1 VCPSPYF
8 VCAAELFASLTT
20 QMASRRARVKV
31 APKLLPGRRVAGQA
45 QASSSSTKNSQI
57 ALEQVTLS
65 RTQVKQPPVEEACS
79 LVAEAESSKAQN
91 SGPTSEGNETLAVSE
106 FSPSMNAVTEP
117 PQAESNLEAPTKNS
131 TSISPGASSTKP
143 PSAPV
148 RASRLRGR
156 VKAAPKLIP
165 GRRLLNGEARD
176 ATVQYTRIKSS
187 NTQLQPSTT
196 PLSAPDIENKSNNS
210 NSGHEPH
217 LGDMTLVS
225 LNQPDI
231 PPDSDWEDDQFTYNS
246 VEVEPSKLTPE
257 LTNLI
262 SSASVSLGEDTSVS
276 LVENPI
282 CTGTTAVSLGE
293 NSAAV
298 GENTPALPSA
308 SPMSPKLPRALSKN
322 RFKPN
327 LFTDRRSRNV
337 SGGTRPSLA
346 SPRARTISGSGTD
359 SETEA
364 PGSPARRTPVLER
377 LLSQA
382 KPARVRR
389 GTECEMTKERSQF
402 MRRKQEHKRRFLK
415 GVPERGRM
423 TMFDLIYY
431 NPENGPRMSIEEED
445 KADSPEDLT
454 EQAENTVDAEQDPPA
469 PSSPPSQE
477 PGDGV
482 PCPQVKLGA
491 NGEIILDDTSLV
503 LETTDAKKAKDF
515 LDNSPVAIIE
525 SGKTTATNYG
535 TWSRKRKHVDWSE
548 KETLR
553 FYKALSIV
561 GSDFSMMESI
571 FKKRTRQELKLK
583 FKKEERLNGKMVDK
597 CLRERGMY
605 TELEGVMEDSEQDSD
620 VEERGRKKIAK
631 KRPRRRYR
639 NHGYYDSSSG
649 GEDADGEASLS
660 PAKKRQRDAV
670 VRPTNNRR
678 AQNPAP
684 VTPAPQPVPA
694 TPAPKPAPQAA
705 AAAATQLATALG
717 GVQFPPGL
725 LAANPGLV
733 GARPGSL
740 VVVASPSKTD
750 PGSQLLHVYMVSS
763 RQKGEEGSAAG
774 GSRERSR
781 SPRVAHSS
789 SPRSPSPRL
798 TLDPAVVRAV
808 DRSRLA
814 EREGTSQVRHDRSR
828 ATSEC
833 EDALV
838 NTRARLGA
846 RQRTCSEGSGGD
858 LRTELVR
865 QRFLSGAVRSVP
877 GPNVGNRG
885 STNSSLGT
893 PEALVSCLNLE
904 QSSSLLASGLPVAK
918 KSHPSAPSTCTPS
931 SLQAPDR

>member
-1 VCPSPYF
+1 
-8 VCAAELFASLTT
+8 
-20 QMASRRARVKV
+20 MKV
-31 APKLLPGRRVAGQA
+31 APKLLPGRRAAAGQA
-45 QASSSSTKNSQI
+45 QPQRDSTKPNQ
-57 ALEQVTLS
+57 LEPEILDPPS
-65 RTQVKQPPVEEACS
+65 TQVKQPSSEESCPSTAAKTENLDS
-79 LVAEAESSKAQN
+79 LNFECQSTSKA
-91 SGPTSEGNETLAVSE
+91 SELSIA
-106 FSPSMNAVTEP
+106 NAQPV
-117 PQAESNLEAPTKNS
+117 QAEVSPDG
-131 TSISPGASSTKP
+131 TSSPKL
-143 PSAPV
+143 PSASV
-148 RASRLRGR
+148 RSSRLRGR
-156 VKAAPKLIP
+156 VKAAPKLVP
-165 GRRLLNGEARD
+165 GRKPPNVETGA
-176 ATVQYTRIKSS
+176 KSCPSRPS
-187 NTQLQPSTT
+187 NTI
-196 PLSAPDIENKSNNS
+196 SASE
-210 NSGHEPH
+210 
-217 LGDMTLVS
+217 LGVGDVTLVP
-225 LNQPDI
+225 LNQSEIHPV
-231 PPDSDWEDDQFTYNS
+231 DSDWEDDQFTYNS

-262 SSASVSLGEDTSVS
+262 TSASVDLGEDTPV
-276 LVENPI
+276 NIIGTPI
-282 CTGTTAVSLGE
+282 CNGTTASVNLGE
-293 NSAAV
+293 NSAIV
-298 GENTPALPSA
+298 GESTPASPTV
-308 SPMSPKLPRALSKN
+308 SPMSPKLPRGLSKN

-327 LFTDRRSRNV
+327 LFTDRRSRNS
-337 SGGTRPSLA
+337 SGGSRPSLA
-346 SPRARTISGSGTD
+346 SPQARTISGSGTD

-364 PGSPARRTPVLER
+364 LGSPVRRTPVLER
-377 LLSQA
+377 LLSQP

-389 GTECEMTKERSQF
+389 GTECESAKERSQF

-445 KADSPEDLT
+445 KADSPEDPT
-454 EQAENTVDAEQDPPA
+454 EPAENNVDAEPDPPPA
-469 PSSPPSQE
+469 VSPPPPE
-477 PGDGV
+477 HGEGV
-482 PCPQVKLGA
+482 PCPQVKIGA

-515 LDNSPVAIIE
+515 LDNSPVAIVE

-605 TELEGVMEDSEQDSD
+605 TELECVMEDSEQDSD
-620 VEERGRKKIAK
+620 VEERGRKKITK

-639 NHGYYDSSSG
+639 NNGYYDSSSG

-660 PAKKRQRDAV
+660 PAKKRQREVAA
-670 VRPTNNRR
+670 RPSTNRR
-678 AQNPAP
+678 AQVPAP
-684 VTPAPQPVPA
+684 VSAAPQPTLPTPAPQ
-694 TPAPKPAPQAA
+694 
-705 AAAATQLATALG
+705 AAATQLATALG

-763 RQKGEEGSAAG
+763 RQKKDEGTAG
-774 GSRERSR
+774 GSSRERSR
-781 SPRVAHSS
+781 SPRVAHNS
-789 SPRSPSPRL
+789 SPRSPSPQL

-814 EREGTSQVRHDRSR
+814 EREGASRIRYDRSR

-838 NTRARLGA
+838 NTRSRLGV

-865 QRFLSGAVRSVP
+865 QRFLSGAARY
-877 GPNVGNRG
+877 GCL
-885 STNSSLGT
+885 SS
-893 PEALVSCLNLE
+893 C
-904 QSSSLLASGLPVAK
+904 
-918 KSHPSAPSTCTPS
+918 
-931 SLQAPDR
+931 R

>member
-1 VCPSPYF
+1 
-8 VCAAELFASLTT
+8 
-20 QMASRRARVKV
+20 
-31 APKLLPGRRVAGQA
+31 
-45 QASSSSTKNSQI
+45 
-57 ALEQVTLS
+57 
-65 RTQVKQPPVEEACS
+65 
-79 LVAEAESSKAQN
+79 
-91 SGPTSEGNETLAVSE
+91 
-106 FSPSMNAVTEP
+106 
-117 PQAESNLEAPTKNS
+117 
-131 TSISPGASSTKP
+131 
-143 PSAPV
+143 
-148 RASRLRGR
+148 
-156 VKAAPKLIP
+156 
-165 GRRLLNGEARD
+165 
-176 ATVQYTRIKSS
+176 
-187 NTQLQPSTT
+187 
-196 PLSAPDIENKSNNS
+196 
-210 NSGHEPH
+210 
-217 LGDMTLVS
+217 
-225 LNQPDI
+225 
-231 PPDSDWEDDQFTYNS
+231 
-246 VEVEPSKLTPE
+246 
-257 LTNLI
+257 
-262 SSASVSLGEDTSVS
+262 
-276 LVENPI
+276 
-282 CTGTTAVSLGE
+282 
-293 NSAAV
+293 
-298 GENTPALPSA
+298 
-308 SPMSPKLPRALSKN
+308 
-322 RFKPN
+322 
-327 LFTDRRSRNV
+327 
-337 SGGTRPSLA
+337 
-346 SPRARTISGSGTD
+346 
-359 SETEA
+359 
-364 PGSPARRTPVLER
+364 
-377 LLSQA
+377 
-382 KPARVRR
+382 
-389 GTECEMTKERSQF
+389 
-402 MRRKQEHKRRFLK
+402 
-415 GVPERGRM
+415 
-423 TMFDLIYY
+423 
-431 NPENGPRMSIEEED
+431 
-445 KADSPEDLT
+445 
-454 EQAENTVDAEQDPPA
+454 
-469 PSSPPSQE
+469 
-477 PGDGV
+477 V

-620 VEERGRKKIAK
+620 VVEERGRKKIAK

-639 NHGYYDSSSG
+639 NKGYYDSSSG

-660 PAKKRQRDAV
+660 PAKKRQREVAT
-670 VRPTNNRR
+670 RPTSNRR

-684 VTPAPQPVPA
+684 VTPATQPAAPP
-694 TPAPKPAPQAA
+694 TPAPKPAPQ
-705 AAAATQLATALG
+705 AAATQLATALG

-763 RQKGEEGSAAG
+763 RQKKDEGSTAG

-814 EREGTSQVRHDRSR
+814 EREGMNRVRQDRSR

-838 NTRARLGA
+838 NTRARLGV

-865 QRFLSGAVRSVP
+865 QRFLSGAGRSLP
-877 GPNVGNRG
+877 GPTAGN
-885 STNSSLGT
+885 SDTTVSSLGT
-893 PEALVSCLNLE
+893 SQTLVTCLNPE
-904 QSSSLLASGLPVAK
+904 QSSSLTANVLPVAK
-918 KSHPSAPSTCTPS
+918 KSHPDSPSPKS
-931 SLQAPDR
+931 

>member
-1 VCPSPYF
+1 
-8 VCAAELFASLTT
+8 
-20 QMASRRARVKV
+20 
-31 APKLLPGRRVAGQA
+31 
-45 QASSSSTKNSQI
+45 
-57 ALEQVTLS
+57 
-65 RTQVKQPPVEEACS
+65 
-79 LVAEAESSKAQN
+79 
-91 SGPTSEGNETLAVSE
+91 
-106 FSPSMNAVTEP
+106 
-117 PQAESNLEAPTKNS
+117 
-131 TSISPGASSTKP
+131 
-143 PSAPV
+143 
-148 RASRLRGR
+148 

-165 GRRLLNGEARD
+165 GRRLLNGEAKD
-176 ATVQYTRIKSS
+176 ATVQSTRGKSS
-187 NTQLQPSTT
+187 NAQLQSST
-196 PLSAPDIENKSNNS
+196 PVQSAPDTENKYNNS
-210 NSGHEPH
+210 DLPH
-217 LGDMTLVS
+217 LGDVTLVS
-225 LNQPDI
+225 LDKPDI
-231 PPDSDWEDDQFTYNS
+231 PPVDSDWEDDQFTYNS

-262 SSASVSLGEDTSVS
+262 TSASVSLGEDTSVS
-276 LVENPI
+276 LVGNPI
-282 CTGTTAVSLGE
+282 CTGTTSVSMGE
-293 NSAAV
+293 NSAVV
-298 GENTPALPSA
+298 GESIPAPPSA
-308 SPMSPKLPRALSKN
+308 SPMSPKLPRGLSKN

-327 LFTDRRSRNV
+327 LFTDRRSRNS
-337 SGGTRPSLA
+337 SGGSRPSLA

-364 PGSPARRTPVLER
+364 PASPARRTPVLER
-377 LLSQA
+377 LLSQT

-389 GTECEMTKERSQF
+389 GTECEITKERSQF

-454 EQAENTVDAEQDPPA
+454 EPAENTVDAEQDPPVL
-469 PSSPPSQE
+469 SSPPSPE

-515 LDNSPVAIIE
+515 LDNSPVAVIE

-639 NHGYYDSSSG
+639 NNGYYDSSSG

-660 PAKKRQRDAV
+660 PAKKRQREVAT
-670 VRPTNNRR
+670 RPTSNRR

-684 VTPAPQPVPA
+684 VIPAPQPVPA
-694 TPAPKPAPQAA
+694 TPAPKPAPQ
-705 AAAATQLATALG
+705 AAATQLATALG

-763 RQKGEEGSAAG
+763 RQKKEEGSAAG

-838 NTRARLGA
+838 NTRARLGV

-877 GPNVGNRG
+877 GPIVGN
-885 STNSSLGT
+885 SDTTTSSLGT
-893 PEALVSCLNLE
+893 HQTLVACLNPE
-904 QSSSLLASGLPVAK
+904 QSSSLSASVLPVAK
-918 KSHPSAPSTCTPS
+918 KSHPSSPSPTSS
-931 SLQAPDR
+931 SLQPPDG

>member
-1 VCPSPYF
+1 VS
-8 VCAAELFASLTT
+8 T

-45 QASSSSTKNSQI
+45 QASASSIKTSQI
-57 ALEQVTLS
+57 ALEQVTPS
-65 RTQVKQPPVEEACS
+65 PTQVKQPPVEEAS
-79 LVAEAESSKAQN
+79 SPVEEPESIDAEN
-91 SGPTSEGNETLAVSE
+91 SGPISKGNESLASSE
-106 FSPSMNAVTEP
+106 LSPSNAITEP
-117 PQAESNLEAPTKNS
+117 PQAESNSEDS
-131 TSISPGASSTKP
+131 TLISADASSLKP
-143 PSAPV
+143 ASAPL

-156 VKAAPKLIP
+156 VKAAPKIP
-165 GRRLLNGEARD
+165 GRRLLNGEAKN
-176 ATVQYTRIKSS
+176 ATVESKSS
-187 NTQLQPSTT
+187 NSQLQSPS
-196 PLSAPDIENKSNNS
+196 PVQSAPDTENKSNNS
-210 NSGHEPH
+210 D
-217 LGDMTLVS
+217 LGDVTLVS
-225 LNQPDI
+225 LNKPDI
-231 PPDSDWEDDQFTYNS
+231 PPVDSDWEDDQFTYNS

-262 SSASVSLGEDTSVS
+262 TSASVSLGEDTSVG
-276 LVENPI
+276 LVGNPI
-282 CTGTTAVSLGE
+282 CTGATGVSLGE
-293 NSAAV
+293 NSAV
-298 GENTPALPSA
+298 VCESTPAPPSA
-308 SPMSPKLPRALSKN
+308 SPMSPKLPRGLAKN

-327 LFTDRRSRNV
+327 LFTDRRSRNS
-337 SGGTRPSLA
+337 SGGSRPSLA

-377 LLSQA
+377 LLSQT

-389 GTECEMTKERSQF
+389 GTESEMTKERSQF

-445 KADSPEDLT
+445 KADSPEELAPSVT
-454 EQAENTVDAEQDPPA
+454 EPVENTIDAEQDPPA
-469 PSSPPSQE
+469 LSSPPSPE

-515 LDNSPVAIIE
+515 LDNSPVAVIE

-620 VEERGRKKIAK
+620 VEERGRKKVAK

-639 NHGYYDSSSG
+639 NNGYYDSSSG

-660 PAKKRQRDAV
+660 PAKKRQREVAA
-670 VRPTNNRR
+670 RPTSNRR

-684 VTPAPQPVPA
+684 VISAPQPVPA
-694 TPAPKPAPQAA
+694 SPAPKPAPQA

-763 RQKGEEGSAAG
+763 RQKKEDGSAAG

-789 SPRSPSPRL
+789 SPRSPSQSL

-814 EREGTSQVRHDRSR
+814 EREGTSRSR

-838 NTRARLGA
+838 NTRARLGV

-877 GPNVGNRG
+877 GQIVGN
-885 STNSSLGT
+885 SDGT
-893 PEALVSCLNLE
+893 HETLVACLNPE
-904 QSSSLLASGLPVAK
+904 QSSSLSASVLPVAK
-918 KSHPSAPSTCTPS
+918 KSHPSSPSPTSS
-931 SLQAPDR
+931 SLQPPDS

>member
-1 VCPSPYF
+1 VS
-8 VCAAELFASLTT
+8 T

-45 QASSSSTKNSQI
+45 QASASSIKTSQI
-57 ALEQVTLS
+57 ALEQVTPS
-65 RTQVKQPPVEEACS
+65 PTQVKQPPVEEAS
-79 LVAEAESSKAQN
+79 SPVEEPESIDAQN
-91 SGPTSEGNETLAVSE
+91 SGPTSKGNES
-106 FSPSMNAVTEP
+106 SPLNAITEP
-117 PQAESNLEAPTKNS
+117 PQAESNSEDPTKDS
-131 TSISPGASSTKP
+131 TLISADASSLKP
-143 PSAPV
+143 ASAPL

-156 VKAAPKLIP
+156 VKAAPKIP
-165 GRRLLNGEARD
+165 GRRLLNGEAKN
-176 ATVQYTRIKSS
+176 ATVESKSS
-187 NTQLQPSTT
+187 NSQLQSPS
-196 PLSAPDIENKSNNS
+196 PVQSAPDTENKSNNS
-210 NSGHEPH
+210 D
-217 LGDMTLVS
+217 LGDVTLVS
-225 LNQPDI
+225 LNKPDI
-231 PPDSDWEDDQFTYNS
+231 PPVDSDWEDDQFTYNS

-262 SSASVSLGEDTSVS
+262 TSASVSLGEDTSVG
-276 LVENPI
+276 LVGNPI
-282 CTGTTAVSLGE
+282 CTGATGVSLGE
-293 NSAAV
+293 NSAVV
-298 GENTPALPSA
+298 GESTPAPPSA
-308 SPMSPKLPRALSKN
+308 SPMSPKLPRGLAKN

-327 LFTDRRSRNV
+327 LFTDRRSRNS
-337 SGGTRPSLA
+337 SGGSRPSLA

-377 LLSQA
+377 LLSQT

-389 GTECEMTKERSQF
+389 GTESEMTKERSQF

-445 KADSPEDLT
+445 KADSPEELAPSVT
-454 EQAENTVDAEQDPPA
+454 EPVENTIDAEQDPPA
-469 PSSPPSQE
+469 LSSPPSPE

-515 LDNSPVAIIE
+515 LDNSPVAVIE

-620 VEERGRKKIAK
+620 VEERGRKKVAK

-639 NHGYYDSSSG
+639 NNGYYDSSSG

-660 PAKKRQRDAV
+660 PAKKRQREVAA
-670 VRPTNNRR
+670 RPTSNRR

-684 VTPAPQPVPA
+684 VISAPQPAPA
-694 TPAPKPAPQAA
+694 SPAPKPAPQA

-763 RQKGEEGSAAG
+763 RQKKEDGSAAG

-789 SPRSPSPRL
+789 SPRSPSQSL

-814 EREGTSQVRHDRSR
+814 EREGTSRSR

-838 NTRARLGA
+838 NTRARLGV

-877 GPNVGNRG
+877 GPIVGN
-885 STNSSLGT
+885 SDGT
-893 PEALVSCLNLE
+893 HETLVACLNPE
-904 QSSSLLASGLPVAK
+904 QSSSLSASVLPVAK
-918 KSHPSAPSTCTPS
+918 KSHPSSPSPTSS
-931 SLQAPDR
+931 SLQPPDS

>member
-1 VCPSPYF
+1 MFPHF
-8 VCAAELFASLTT
+8 VCAGEHLNRVSTE
-20 QMASRRARVKV
+20 MASRRARVKV
-31 APKLLPGRRVAGQA
+31 APKLVPGRRVAGQP
-45 QASSSSTKNSQI
+45 QASISSSKNSLI
-57 ALEQVTLS
+57 ASELVTLPP
-65 RTQVKQPPVEEACS
+65 TQVEQLPVEEACS
-79 LVAEAESSKAQN
+79 SSVAESESNDALN
-91 SGPTSEGNETLAVSE
+91 SGCRPASKEKESLSELS
-106 FSPSMNAVTEP
+106 SSMNRVTEP
-117 PQAESNLEAPTKNS
+117 PQRESNLETLTKDS
-131 TSISPGASSTKP
+131 TLVSSDVTSTKP
-143 PSAPV
+143 PSSAPV
-148 RASRLRGR
+148 RSSRLRGR

-165 GRRLLNGEARD
+165 GRRQVLNGEAKDPTVQPTRSKSPNAQLQSS
-176 ATVQYTRIKSS
+176 ATVQ
-187 NTQLQPSTT
+187 
-196 PLSAPDIENKSNNS
+196 SAPETEAKSNNS
-210 NSGHEPH
+210 ESGHEPH
-217 LGDMTLVS
+217 LGDMALVS

-231 PPDSDWEDDQFTYNS
+231 PPVDSDWEDDQFTYNS

-257 LTNLI
+257 LSSLI
-262 SSASVSLGEDTSVS
+262 TSASVSLGEDTAVS
-276 LVENPI
+276 LVGSPI
-282 CTGTTAVSLGE
+282 CNGATMSVNEGE
-293 NSAAV
+293 NSAVV
-298 GENTPALPSA
+298 GEGTPAPPSA
-308 SPMSPKLPRALSKN
+308 SPMSPKLPRGLAKN

-327 LFTDRRSRNV
+327 LFTDRRSRNS
-337 SGGTRPSLA
+337 SGGSRPSLA

-389 GTECEMTKERSQF
+389 GTECEMVKERSQF

-445 KADSPEDLT
+445 KADSPEDVT
-454 EQAENTVDAEQDPPA
+454 EPAENSVDAEPDPP
-469 PSSPPSQE
+469 PLSSPPSPE
-477 PGDGV
+477 PPGDGV

-620 VEERGRKKIAK
+620 VVEERGRKKIAK

-639 NHGYYDSSSG
+639 NKGYYDSSSG

-660 PAKKRQRDAV
+660 PAKKRQREVAT
-670 VRPTNNRR
+670 RPTSNRR

-684 VTPAPQPVPA
+684 VTPATQPAAPP
-694 TPAPKPAPQAA
+694 TPAPKPAPQ
-705 AAAATQLATALG
+705 AAATQLATALG

-763 RQKGEEGSAAG
+763 RQKKDEGSTAG

-781 SPRVAHSS
+781 SPRVAHGS

-814 EREGTSQVRHDRSR
+814 EREGMNRVRQDRSR

-838 NTRARLGA
+838 NTRARLGV

-865 QRFLSGAVRSVP
+865 QRFLSGAGRYR
-877 GPNVGNRG
+877 NRPFVFIWFHFC
-885 STNSSLGT
+885 TI
-893 PEALVSCLNLE
+893 
-904 QSSSLLASGLPVAK
+904 LLKSPTIYIQNIDLCSGL
-918 KSHPSAPSTCTPS
+918 
-931 SLQAPDR
+931 SLDRPPATVTQQSPA

>member
-1 VCPSPYF
+1 MVQYQIASVRPHF
-8 VCAAELFASLTT
+8 VSAVEQLNSSVATA

-31 APKLLPGRRVAGQA
+31 APKLLPARRVTGQA
-45 QASSSSTKNSQI
+45 QASTSSSKTSQI
-57 ALEQVTLS
+57 ALEQVTPS
-65 RTQVKQPPVEEACS
+65 ITSPVKLPSVEENCS
-79 LVAEAESSKAQN
+79 PVKEPEITDAQN
-91 SGPTSEGNETLAVSE
+91 SGSTSKENESKL
-106 FSPSMNAVTEP
+106 SPSLNGVLKPSPAVLEML
-117 PQAESNLEAPTKNS
+117 AEINLENS
-131 TSISPGASSTKP
+131 TKDSTSATPDASSTKP
-143 PSAPV
+143 ASV
-148 RASRLRGR
+148 RPSRLRGR

-165 GRRLLNGEARD
+165 GRRLLNGEAKD
-176 ATVQYTRIKSS
+176 AADQSARNKSS
-187 NTQLQPSTT
+187 NEQLQSSTT
-196 PLSAPDIENKSNNS
+196 VQPPPNNS
-210 NSGHEPH
+210 EVAYEPH
-217 LGDMTLVS
+217 LGDVTLGS
-225 LNQPDI
+225 LSQPDI
-231 PPDSDWEDDQFTYNS
+231 PPVDSDWEDDQFTYNS

-257 LTNLI
+257 LNNLI
-262 SSASVSLGEDTSVS
+262 TSASVSLGEDNSVS
-276 LVENPI
+276 LVGNPI
-282 CTGTTAVSLGE
+282 TTVSMGD
-293 NSAAV
+293 SSVVV
-298 GENTPALPSA
+298 GESTPAPPSP
-308 SPMSPKLPRALSKN
+308 SPMSPKLPRGLAKN

-327 LFTDRRSRNV
+327 LFTDRRSRNS
-337 SGGTRPSLA
+337 SGGSRPSLA
-346 SPRARTISGSGTD
+346 SPRARTVSGSGTD

-364 PGSPARRTPVLER
+364 PGSPARRAPVLER

-389 GTECEMTKERSQF
+389 GTECELTKERSQF

-445 KADSPEDLT
+445 KADSPEDLI
-454 EQAENTVDAEQDPPA
+454 EPAENTVDAEQDPPA
-469 PSSPPSQE
+469 LSSPPSPE
-477 PGDGV
+477 PPGDGV

-660 PAKKRQRDAV
+660 PAKKRQREVSA
-670 VRPTNNRR
+670 RSTSNRR

-684 VTPAPQPVPA
+684 VIPAPQPVPA
-694 TPAPKPAPQAA
+694 TSVPKPAP

-763 RQKGEEGSAAG
+763 RQKKDEGGSAAG

-781 SPRVAHSS
+781 SPRVAHHSS

-814 EREGTSQVRHDRSR
+814 EREGTSHRSR

-838 NTRARLGA
+838 NTRVRLGG

-865 QRFLSGAVRSVP
+865 QRFLSGAVR
-877 GPNVGNRG
+877 
-885 STNSSLGT
+885 
-893 PEALVSCLNLE
+893 
-904 QSSSLLASGLPVAK
+904 
-918 KSHPSAPSTCTPS
+918 
-931 SLQAPDR
+931 

>member
-1 VCPSPYF
+1 VCPHS
-8 VCAAELFASLTT
+8 VCTVEHSDRVSTE
-20 QMASRRARVKV
+20 MVSRRARVKV

-45 QASSSSTKNSQI
+45 QASISSSKTSQI
-57 ALEQVTLS
+57 ASELVTPS
-65 RTQVKQPPVEEACS
+65 PTQVEQLP
-79 LVAEAESSKAQN
+79 VAEPCSSPVAETESVEASK
-91 SGPTSEGNETLAVSE
+91 SGCRPTGKDNESFNE
-106 FSPSMNAVTEP
+106 FSPSLNAINEP
-117 PQAESNLEAPTKNS
+117 PQRELNLEAPTKDS
-131 TSISPGASSTKP
+131 TDATSTRP
-143 PSAPV
+143 PSSAPV
-148 RASRLRGR
+148 RSSRLRGR

-165 GRRLLNGEARD
+165 GRRQVLNGEGKD
-176 ATVQYTRIKSS
+176 NTVQATPSKSS
-187 NTQLQPSTT
+187 NAQLQSSTT
-196 PLSAPDIENKSNNS
+196 VQSAPDTETKSN

-217 LGDMTLVS
+217 LGDVTLVS

-231 PPDSDWEDDQFTYNS
+231 PAVDSDWEDDQFTYNS

-257 LTNLI
+257 LTSLI
-262 SSASVSLGEDTSVS
+262 TSASVSLGEDSSVS
-276 LVENPI
+276 LVGSPI
-282 CTGTTAVSLGE
+282 CNGATTSVNVSE
-293 NSAAV
+293 NSAVV
-298 GENTPALPSA
+298 GESAPAPPSA
-308 SPMSPKLPRALSKN
+308 SPMSPKLPRGLAKN

-327 LFTDRRSRNV
+327 LFTDRRSRNS
-337 SGGTRPSLA
+337 SGGSRPSLA

-389 GTECEMTKERSQF
+389 GTECELVKERSQF

-454 EQAENTVDAEQDPPA
+454 EPAENSVDAEPDPP
-469 PSSPPSQE
+469 PLSSPPSPE
-477 PGDGV
+477 PPGDGV

-620 VEERGRKKIAK
+620 VVEERGRKKIAK

-639 NHGYYDSSSG
+639 NNGYYDSSSG

-660 PAKKRQRDAV
+660 PAKKRQREVAA
-670 VRPTNNRR
+670 RPTSNRR

-684 VTPAPQPVPA
+684 VTPATQPAVPA
-694 TPAPKPAPQAA
+694 TPAPKPAPQA

-763 RQKGEEGSAAG
+763 RQKKDEGSSAG

-814 EREGTSQVRHDRSR
+814 EREGTSRVRQDRSR

-833 EDALV
+833 EDALM
-838 NTRARLGA
+838 NTRARLGV

-877 GPNVGNRG
+877 GPTVGN
-885 STNSSLGT
+885 SDTTTSSLGT
-893 PEALVSCLNLE
+893 PQTLVTCLDPE
-904 QSSSLLASGLPVAK
+904 QSSSLAATVLPVAK
-918 KSHPSAPSTCTPS
+918 KSHPTSPSPTSS
-931 SLQAPDR
+931 SLQPPNS

>member
-1 VCPSPYF
+1 VVQHPIATVYAQVCPSVNQF
-8 VCAAELFASLTT
+8 ESVSVE
-20 QMASRRARVKV
+20 MASRRARVKV
-31 APKLLPGRRVAGQA
+31 APKLLPGRRAAGGQA
-45 QASSSSTKNSQI
+45 QPPLGQTQPPTLEASPKTRSEAPEAAESPPAI
-57 ALEQVTLS
+57 VEA
-65 RTQVKQPPVEEACS
+65 PPVEEACVKPA
-79 LVAEAESSKAQN
+79 LTMAAAAPNTVNQPVHKINDGLTKSSKDEVEESTSEPSSAAE
-91 SGPTSEGNETLAVSE
+91 PTS
-106 FSPSMNAVTEP
+106 
-117 PQAESNLEAPTKNS
+117 AP
-131 TSISPGASSTKP
+131 AR
-143 PSAPV
+143 V
-148 RASRLRGR
+148 SRLRGR
-156 VKAAPKLIP
+156 VKAAPKLVS
-165 GRRLLNGEARD
+165 GRRAPNTE
-176 ATVQYTRIKSS
+176 TRKILPNVESTPNEPKVVADQKSKP
-187 NTQLQPSTT
+187 NN
-196 PLSAPDIENKSNNS
+196 ADFVKKPDVEN
-210 NSGHEPH
+210 
-217 LGDMTLVS
+217 MTLVS
-225 LNQPDI
+225 LQEPDNA
-231 PPDSDWEDDQFTYNS
+231 PVDSDWEDDQFTYNS
-246 VEVEPSKLTPE
+246 VEVEPSNLTPE
-257 LTNLI
+257 LTDLI
-262 SSASVSLGEDTSVS
+262 TSASVCLGESTSVNAPAS
-276 LVENPI
+276 QPSSNDVSTTVN
-282 CTGTTAVSLGE
+282 TGDNTAL
-293 NSAAV
+293 V
-298 GENTPALPSA
+298 GEQSQATPAA
-308 SPMSPKLPRALSKN
+308 SPKSPKLPRGLSKN

-327 LFTDRRSRNV
+327 LFPDRRSRNA
-337 SGGTRPSLA
+337 SGGSRPSLA

-364 PGSPARRTPVLER
+364 LGSPARRTPVLER
-377 LLSQA
+377 LLSQPA
-382 KPARVRR
+382 PARVRR
-389 GTECEMTKERSQF
+389 GTECETVKERSQF

-445 KADSPEDLT
+445 KADGPEDVV
-454 EQAENTVDAEQDPPA
+454 EHVENNVDAEPDPPA
-469 PSSPPSQE
+469 LPSPPTPE

-515 LDNSPVAIIE
+515 LDSSPVAIVE

-620 VEERGRKKIAK
+620 VEERGRKKTAK

-639 NHGYYDSSSG
+639 NNGYYDSSSG

-660 PAKKRQRDAV
+660 PAKKRQREVAGKSS
-670 VRPTNNRR
+670 NNRR
-678 AQNPAP
+678 PPAAQPPAPTPAPPTPAP
-684 VTPAPQPVPA
+684 VPPP
-694 TPAPKPAPQAA
+694 AA
-705 AAAATQLATALG
+705 AAASQLASALG

-725 LAANPGLV
+725 LAANPSLV

-763 RQKGEEGSAAG
+763 RQKKDDGSAPG
-774 GSRERSR
+774 SSRERSR
-781 SPRVAHSS
+781 SPRVAS

-814 EREGTSQVRHDRSR
+814 EREGLGRSRQDRNR

-833 EDALV
+833 EDALL

-865 QRFLSGAVRSVP
+865 QRFLNNAARSSP
-877 GPNVGNRG
+877 GSPASSPG
-885 STNSSLGT
+885 S
-893 PEALVSCLNLE
+893 PQALVTCLNPE
-904 QSSSLLASGLPVAK
+904 LPVAK
-918 KSHPSAPSTCTPS
+918 KSHPVPGSPS
-931 SLQAPDR
+931 SELQPPS

>member
-1 VCPSPYF
+1 V
-8 VCAAELFASLTT
+8 
-20 QMASRRARVKV
+20 
-31 APKLLPGRRVAGQA
+31 
-45 QASSSSTKNSQI
+45 
-57 ALEQVTLS
+57 
-65 RTQVKQPPVEEACS
+65 
-79 LVAEAESSKAQN
+79 
-91 SGPTSEGNETLAVSE
+91 AVSE
-106 FSPSMNAVTEP
+106 LSPSLNTITEP
-117 PQAESNLEAPTKNS
+117 PQAESNIEAPTKDSLDS
-131 TSISPGASSTKP
+131 TSVLPVATSTKP
-143 PSAPV
+143 

-156 VKAAPKLIP
+156 VKAAPKLVP
-165 GRRLLNGEARD
+165 GRRIPNGEAKN
-176 ATVQYTRIKSS
+176 TVVKVQSTQSKSS
-187 NTQLQPSTT
+187 NAQLQS
-196 PLSAPDIENKSNNS
+196 SATVATETETKCNNS

-217 LGDMTLVS
+217 LGDLTLVS

-231 PPDSDWEDDQFTYNS
+231 PPVDSDWEDDQFTYNS

-257 LTNLI
+257 LTNFI
-262 SSASVSLGEDTSVS
+262 TTASVSLGEDTAVS

-282 CTGTTAVSLGE
+282 CNGATTSVNLGE
-293 NSAAV
+293 NTAV
-298 GENTPALPSA
+298 VGGNTSVAPQSA
-308 SPMSPKLPRALSKN
+308 SPMSPKLPRGLAKN

-327 LFTDRRSRNV
+327 LFTDRRSRNS
-337 SGGTRPSLA
+337 SGGSRPSLA

-389 GTECEMTKERSQF
+389 GTESEMVKERSQF

-445 KADSPEDLT
+445 KADSPEDVT
-454 EQAENTVDAEQDPPA
+454 EPAENSVDAEPDPPVL
-469 PSSPPSQE
+469 PSPPSPE

-515 LDNSPVAIIE
+515 LDNSPVAIVE

-620 VEERGRKKIAK
+620 VDVEERGRKKVAK

-639 NHGYYDSSSG
+639 NKGYYDSSSG

-660 PAKKRQRDAV
+660 PAKKRQREVAA
-670 VRPTNNRR
+670 RPTSTRR
-678 AQNPAP
+678 AQVPAP
-684 VTPAPQPVPA
+684 IAAAPQPLPA
-694 TPAPKPAPQAA
+694 TPPPTPGPQA

-763 RQKGEEGSAAG
+763 RQKKEEGGAAG

-781 SPRVAHSS
+781 SPRVAHNNS

-814 EREGTSQVRHDRSR
+814 EREGTSRVRHDRSR

-838 NTRARLGA
+838 QTRARLGV
-846 RQRTCSEGSGGD
+846 RQRTCSEGSGAD

-865 QRFLSGAVRSVP
+865 QRFLSGAARSVP
-877 GPNVGNRG
+877 GASAGN
-885 STNSSLGT
+885 SETAISSLGT
-893 PEALVSCLNLE
+893 PQTLVTCLNPE

-918 KSHPSAPSTCTPS
+918 KSYPS
-931 SLQAPDR
+931 SSSPTSSSHQPPNS